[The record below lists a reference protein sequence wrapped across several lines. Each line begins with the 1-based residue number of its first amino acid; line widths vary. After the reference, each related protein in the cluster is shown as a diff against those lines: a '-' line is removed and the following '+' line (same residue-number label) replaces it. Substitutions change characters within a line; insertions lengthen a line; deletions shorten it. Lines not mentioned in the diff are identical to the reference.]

1 MISGVDRCYEALG
14 LWPGA
19 TYDEV
24 RQAYRSLV
32 QVWHPDRFT
41 HNPELQQT
49 AQEKLKVINESYSR
63 LRSRKSSH
71 DADVKRRQREAQTSS
86 ASRQYTASRQ
96 SEASAKRNKRA
107 LIIESEMESRRALR
121 EFFSRKGY
129 QVVEAENDVE
139 AISASVHGRPE
150 MVFIGSSDAGR
161 AELETIR
168 SLKRINPEVAVIV
181 ASDTGGPRPDE
192 QSRSEGTLHIN
203 KPINFAYLGQ
213 ALRGRFEA
221 NGGIVDLTV

>member
-41 HNPELQQT
+41 HNPELQRT

-63 LRSRKSSH
+63 LRSRKSAE
-71 DADVKRRQREAQTSS
+71 DAGVKRRQREAQRAS
-86 ASRQYTASRQ
+86 ASEQYTASRK
-96 SEASAKRNKRA
+96 SEVSSKRSKRA
-107 LIIESEMESRRALR
+107 LIVESEAESRRALR
-121 EFFSRKGY
+121 EFFSRQGY
-129 QVVEAENDVE
+129 QVVEAQNDME
-139 AISASVHGRPE
+139 AVSASVHGRPE
-150 MVFIGSSDAGR
+150 MVFIGSSEEGQGG
-161 AELETIR
+161 LETIR
-168 SLKRINPEVAVIV
+168 RLKRINPEVAVIV
-181 ASDTGGPRPDE
+181 ASDLKGPAPDE
-192 QSRSEGTLHIN
+192 ASRAEGAYHIN

-213 ALRGRFEA
+213 ALRGRFEDK
-221 NGGIVDLTV
+221 GGIVDLTV